1 MTDPSLLIVCL
12 VAFLAVIFILSVLA
26 GIIRLL
32 TVLFPAAEELDAAA
46 LAALGAA
53 VARLHPGMRIVKIEA
68 GR

>member
-32 TVLFPAAEELDAAA
+32 AVLFPAAEELDAAA

-53 VARLHPGMRIVKIEA
+53 IAHLHPGMRIVKIEA
-68 GR
+68 DR